1 MERNGVHLW
10 RGDRIVDGVTGILL
24 SAVRDGESPPKGAPI
39 MEKANRSIHC
49 TVTSCKNHCNGEDYC
64 SLDTINVGT
73 HECNP
78 SKDQCTDCMSFMKK
92 N

>member
-1 MERNGVHLW
+1 MRGHTSHSHANGAAK
-10 RGDRIVDGVTGILL
+10 
-24 SAVRDGESPPKGAPI
+24 SVRKEPPN

-49 TVTSCKNHCNGEDYC
+49 TVSSCKNHCSCEDYC
-64 SLDTINVGT
+64 SLDSIQVGT

>member
-1 MERNGVHLW
+1 M
-10 RGDRIVDGVTGILL
+10 D
-24 SAVRDGESPPKGAPI
+24 
-39 MEKANRSIHC
+39 KANPSIHC
-49 TVTSCKNHCNGEDYC
+49 TVTSCTHHCNGKDYC
-64 SLDTINVGT
+64 SLDSIQVGT

>member
-1 MERNGVHLW
+1 MHNGAGKGNTQFS
-10 RGDRIVDGVTGILL
+10 REIPRQ
-24 SAVRDGESPPKGAPI
+24 SVRKETVL

-49 TVTSCKNHCNGEDYC
+49 TVTSCTNHCKSEDYC
-64 SLDTINVGT
+64 SLDSIQVGS

-78 SKDQCTDCMSFMKK
+78 TMDQCTDCQSFAKK

>member
-1 MERNGVHLW
+1 M
-10 RGDRIVDGVTGILL
+10 D
-24 SAVRDGESPPKGAPI
+24 
-39 MEKANRSIHC
+39 KANRSIHC

-78 SKDQCTDCMSFMKK
+78 SKDQCTDCMSFQKK
-92 N
+92 M

>member
-1 MERNGVHLW
+1 
-10 RGDRIVDGVTGILL
+10 
-24 SAVRDGESPPKGAPI
+24 

-49 TVTSCKNHCNGEDYC
+49 TVTSCTNHCSCEDYC
-64 SLDTINVGT
+64 SLDSIQVGT

-92 N
+92 K